1 MSRSDFLE
9 KATTSIERYHMLSHG
24 DTVIVGLSGGA
35 DSTALLYLLNDLKME
50 YNLTLIAAH
59 LNHGIRGAE
68 ADRDERFC
76 KELCK
81 KLGIQIYAFHIDIP
95 SLAKERGVSEEVA
108 GRDARYEFF
117 TGLAGER
124 GKIATAHNAQDSVET
139 LMLNLCR
146 GTGLRGLTGIPPVRT
161 IAHPVGCHGDE
172 IVDLDCGGDCATCK
186 GNCGANIVDTL
197 VIRPLIECTR
207 EDIEEYLSSK
217 GQDFVTD
224 STNLEDD
231 YTRNRV
237 RHNIIPELLK
247 VNENAIGNITR
258 CLDTIRDDSA
268 FIERAADELLSSA
281 RHGDTYDVRTL
292 QDADKAILTRAI
304 STLIHDACGTYPE
317 KVHIMKVIDMMNVGR
332 TDQVQVP
339 SGAFARV
346 EKGKLFI
353 KLK

>member
-1 MSRSDFLE
+1 MSRSDLKE
-9 KATTSIERYHMLSHG
+9 KARGLIERYDMLQSG
-24 DTVIVGLSGGA
+24 DSVVVGLSGGA
-35 DSTALLYLLNDLKME
+35 DSTALLYLLNDLKTE
-50 YNLTLIAAH
+50 YNLTITAAH
-59 LNHGIRGAE
+59 VNHGIRGAE
-68 ADRDERFC
+68 ADRDEQFC
-76 KELCK
+76 KDLCN
-81 KLGIQIYAFHIDIP
+81 KLGITIYAFHINIP
-95 SLAKERGVSEEVA
+95 DLAKERGVSEEVA

-117 TGLAGER
+117 TGLAGEN

-161 IAHPVGCHGDE
+161 VTRPAGCHGDE
-172 IVDLDCGGDCATCK
+172 SEV
-186 GNCGANIVDTL
+186 L
-197 VIRPLIECTR
+197 VIRPLLECTR
-207 EDIEEYLSSK
+207 EDIEGYLAKK

-237 RHNIIPELLK
+237 RHNIIPELLN

-268 FIERAADELLSSA
+268 FLERACDDLLAAA
-281 RHGDTYDVRTL
+281 RDGDKYDVETL
-292 QDADKAILTRAI
+292 QAADKAILTRAI
-304 STLIHDACGTYPE
+304 SRLIHDACGTYPE
-317 KVHIMKVIDMMNVGR
+317 KVHILKVIDMMEVGR

-346 EKGKLFI
+346 EKGKFFI
-353 KLK
+353 NIK

>member
-1 MSRSDFLE
+1 MMHHSNFLE
-9 KATTSIERYHMLSHG
+9 KATASIERYHMLDHG
-24 DTVIVGLSGGA
+24 DTVVVGLSGGA

-76 KELCK
+76 KELCH
-81 KLGIQIYAFHIDIP
+81 KLGIDIYAFHLDVP

-117 TGLAGER
+117 CGLAGEK

-139 LMLNLCR
+139 LILNLCR
-146 GTGLRGLTGIPPVRT
+146 GTGLRGLTGIPPTRT
-161 IAHPVGCHGDE
+161 ITHQ
-172 IVDLDCGGDCATCK
+172 
-186 GNCGANIVDTL
+186 GNCHSDALVETL
-197 VIRPLIECTR
+197 IIRPILECTR

-237 RHNIIPELLK
+237 RHYIIPELLK

-281 RHGDTYDVRTL
+281 RHGDTYDVETL
-292 QDADKAILTRAI
+292 RIADKAILSRAI

-317 KVHIMKVIDMMNVGR
+317 KVHILKVIDMMNVGR

-353 KLK
+353 KFK

>member
-9 KATTSIERYHMLSHG
+9 KATASVERYHMLNRG
-24 DTVIVGLSGGA
+24 DTVVVGLSGGA
-35 DSTALLYLLNDLKME
+35 DSTALLYLLNDLKIE
-50 YNLTLIAAH
+50 YDLTLIAAH
-59 LNHGIRGAE
+59 VNHGIRGAE

-76 KELCK
+76 KELCR
-81 KLGIQIYAFHIDIP
+81 KLGIQIYAFHVDIP

-117 TGLAGER
+117 TGLVGEH

-139 LMLNLCR
+139 LILNLCR

-161 IAHPVGCHGDE
+161 VVHPVGCHGDE
-172 IVDLDCGGDCATCK
+172 L
-186 GNCGANIVDTL
+186 VDTL

-268 FIERAADELLSSA
+268 FIECAADELLLSA
-281 RHGDTYDVRTL
+281 RRGDVYDVKVL
-292 QDADKAILTRAI
+292 QVADKAILSRAI

>member
-1 MSRSDFLE
+1 MHHSNFLE
-9 KATTSIERYHMLSHG
+9 KATASIERYHMLDHG
-24 DTVIVGLSGGA
+24 DKVVVGLSGGA

-68 ADRDERFC
+68 ADRDECFC
-76 KELCK
+76 KELCE
-81 KLGIQIYAFHIDIP
+81 KLGVEIVTSHIDVP

-117 TGLAGER
+117 TGLAKER

-161 IAHPVGCHGDE
+161 V
-172 IVDLDCGGDCATCK
+172 VSTF
-186 GNCGANIVDTL
+186 

-237 RHNIIPELLK
+237 RHYIIPELLK

-281 RHGDTYDVRTL
+281 RHGDTYDVETL
-292 QDADKAILTRAI
+292 KAADKAILSRAI

-317 KVHIMKVIDMMNVGR
+317 KVHILKVIDMMNVGR